1 MSTTECFY
9 CTGTGAIEVNDD
21 FERTCGHCGGTGL
34 DGNTLRD
41 AAPDLLEALRDLVAR
56 CDGPEGVRADGG
68 NIETLAAHV
77 AIAKAEGGN

>member
-1 MSTTECFY
+1 MSTKECFY

-41 AAPDLLEALRDLVAR
+41 AAPYLLEAARAVIADIDGAGVPMSKSQIDTKALRA
-56 CDGPEGVRADGG
+56 
-68 NIETLAAHV
+68 

>member
-34 DGNTLRD
+34 DGNTLRA
-41 AAPDLLEALRDLVAR
+41 AAPDLLEAARAVIADIDGAGVPMSKSQIDTKALRA
-56 CDGPEGVRADGG
+56 
-68 NIETLAAHV
+68 